1 MSDFALGIVV
11 FIFVAVP
18 ASLLLLALA
27 DVIRLEGEGRR
38 KRWIR
43 NCLWALAVPA
53 SVPISMAAW
62 GWAGAAHLQ
71 PLCQAYASPEFRS
84 DRAVAATRLVVVGS
98 DFLEDAPPAWLR
110 SIEEQ
115 LRMPPGPLET
125 VIIERS
131 SKNDS
136 RGRASS
142 PGQTLRLEV
151 NRLVHHENI
160 WFRVEMDRFRLAD
173 DFDGMTLAL
182 ADEIWIDAGRS
193 RYRCGIMSGAHPKE
207 ASEYPSARGLIR
219 FVERTIVGSPNTL
232 RP

>member
-43 NCLWALAVPA
+43 NCLWALTIPA
-53 SVPISMAAW
+53 SVPIGIAAW
-62 GWAGAAHLQ
+62 GWAGATHLQ

-84 DRAVAATRLVVVGS
+84 DRPVAATRLVVVGS
-98 DFLEDAPPAWLR
+98 DFWENAPPAWLR

-115 LRMPPGPLET
+115 LLMPPGPLDA
-125 VIIERS
+125 VVIERS

-142 PGQTLRLEV
+142 PGHTLRLEV
-151 NRLVHHENI
+151 NRIVHHENI

-173 DFDGMTLAL
+173 DFDGMTLTL
-182 ADEIWIDAGRS
+182 ADELWIDAGRS
-193 RYRCGIMSGAHPKE
+193 RYRCGIMSGTHPKE
-207 ASEYPSARGLIR
+207 ASEYPPPLGLIR
-219 FVERTIVGSPNTL
+219 LVERTLAGAPATL

>member
-53 SVPISMAAW
+53 SVPIGMAAW

-125 VIIERS
+125 VVIERS

-136 RGRASS
+136 RGRTSS

-193 RYRCGIMSGAHPKE
+193 RYRCGIMSGPYPKN
-207 ASEYPSARGLIR
+207 ASNYPSGDGITQWVRRVLTGAPTKTR
-219 FVERTIVGSPNTL
+219 S
-232 RP
+232 